1 MRAFRNLPIRYK
13 LMSSMVACLLLFM
26 AISTALGF
34 ALTGASLRERV
45 VGQELPAMV
54 GEIRNDILRQIGTPL
69 ALARSVAGNS
79 FMLDWEAAGEPEE
92 GRAAWTRYAQS
103 VKRQAGASS
112 VFWVSGN
119 TGRYF
124 GEHGLE
130 RQLTPRGGRD
140 QWFYELL
147 GSGKQQVLEIDKDV
161 SSGAYMLFINVRF
174 DAGAG
179 RQGIAGLGLSVD
191 GLAQAVRA
199 YQVGGSGSVYLVRGN
214 GSILVHRDP
223 ALADGRH
230 WLRDRPGFSAGLSDA
245 LLNHKRFAHAMYEV
259 PSGRQIIASSYVP
272 ELDVYVIVELPEAQV
287 LEGVWSTIAL
297 ASAVAGLVGGGVGLL
312 LIWLVS
318 RTIALPVGRAAHLL
332 EEMLQEIADGRG
344 DLSRRMPVETGDE
357 VGALA
362 MAFNRFVSS
371 LERMV
376 GAVRQAAD
384 SVAVASSEVAQ
395 GNQDLSRR
403 TERAASALQQ
413 TAAALSGLTDSVQ
426 ANTEATR
433 SAGQLAQSARV
444 VAERG
449 GVAFEQVVQT
459 MEGINGASRK
469 IADIIGVID
478 GIAFQTNL
486 LALNAAVEAARAGEQ
501 GRGFAVVAGE
511 VRSLARRSADAAR
524 EVRQLIT
531 DSVDRVGNGSRQVEH
546 AGDTMRELLE
556 AVARVVRIIEE
567 IGDASQAQGRGIA
580 EINQAMAGLDDAT
593 QQNAALVEQSAA
605 AAASL
610 HRQAERLTGEVSAFK
625 LGDGASPGAVGSGGA

>member
-1 MRAFRNLPIRYK
+1 M
-13 LMSSMVACLLLFM
+13 
-26 AISTALGF
+26 
-34 ALTGASLRERV
+34 
-45 VGQELPAMV
+45 
-54 GEIRNDILRQIGTPL
+54 
-69 ALARSVAGNS
+69 
-79 FMLDWEAAGEPEE
+79 
-92 GRAAWTRYAQS
+92 
-103 VKRQAGASS
+103 
-112 VFWVSGN
+112 
-119 TGRYF
+119 
-124 GEHGLE
+124 
-130 RQLTPRGGRD
+130 
-140 QWFYELL
+140 
-147 GSGKQQVLEIDKDV
+147 
-161 SSGAYMLFINVRF
+161 
-174 DAGAG
+174 
-179 RQGIAGLGLSVD
+179 
-191 GLAQAVRA
+191 
-199 YQVGGSGSVYLVRGN
+199 
-214 GSILVHRDP
+214 
-223 ALADGRH
+223 
-230 WLRDRPGFSAGLSDA
+230 
-245 LLNHKRFAHAMYEV
+245 
-259 PSGRQIIASSYVP
+259 
-272 ELDVYVIVELPEAQV
+272 
-287 LEGVWSTIAL
+287 
-297 ASAVAGLVGGGVGLL
+297 
-312 LIWLVS
+312 
-318 RTIALPVGRAAHLL
+318 
-332 EEMLQEIADGRG
+332 
-344 DLSRRMPVETGDE
+344 
-357 VGALA
+357 
-362 MAFNRFVSS
+362 
-371 LERMV
+371 
-376 GAVRQAAD
+376 
-384 SVAVASSEVAQ
+384 
-395 GNQDLSRR
+395 
-403 TERAASALQQ
+403 
-413 TAAALSGLTDSVQ
+413 SGLTDSVQ